1 MRGRVFGVT
10 LVVSALL
17 ALGASGCSSSSDSL
31 PSTAATA
38 PTEIGHHVV
47 LDASKLPTGAKASI
61 LSDVKL
67 PGTGAVTALSATYQL
82 TPSGQLAVPTNV
94 TLPLSRPAPTGDE
107 ILVATKEKASDP
119 WSYLPGR
126 LTADRRSVTF
136 QTNHFSIFGD
146 IGISVAALASAFK
159 TKFLDVIDSGMS
171 ASFQQPSCTGEA
183 TARSDGFS
191 IASTS
196 GSQVYWCFGM
206 SGSQRILKF
215 VNNSQYPMELAHP
228 DMSVSSQGGL
238 QGAASS
244 IQNLLNS
251 YGGSYA
257 IVHPGDQVTFN
268 VNVPVNTIGGVQTA
282 ADMFGEDL
290 YALDVG
296 LSTLAYIVTDF
307 GLAELK
313 GGVELLDT
321 VVGVGTCESALN
333 QGPSAVLT
341 GCFDA
346 KELALVFGDVLGV
359 VLSLVVAYTSVVQF
373 FRSEVDVARDLLT
386 GKDHYTIAITRKAV
400 GGGTVSSALPPTTS
414 APPSQGGQPATATA
428 SNSNGQ
434 LQVQLANFPL
444 GTTHYFCHSGT
455 GYPSGG
461 SIASNGSVDITSAN
475 ENLGALCSGSGNFWI
490 GFQGTD
496 GHDYYSN
503 QVTLAAASPPAA
515 TATASGSQLVV
526 QLANFPLGT
535 TYYFCH
541 SGTGYPTGGSIA
553 SHSSV
558 DITSPDQNLGA
569 LCSGSGNFWIG
580 FQGTDGHDYYSNQ
593 VTLG

>member
-31 PSTAATA
+31 PSTAAAA

-67 PGTGAVTALSATYQL
+67 PGNGAVTALSATYQL
-82 TPSGQLAVPTNV
+82 TPSGQLAVPTTV
-94 TLPLSRPAPTGDE
+94 TLPLSRPAPAGDE

-119 WSYLPGR
+119 WSYLRGH
-126 LTADRRSVTF
+126 LTTDRRAVTF
-136 QTNHFSIFGD
+136 QTDHFSIFGD

-159 TKFLDVIDSGMS
+159 TQFLDVIDSGMS
-171 ASFQQPSCTGEA
+171 ASFPQPSCAGEA

-228 DMSVSSQGGL
+228 DMSVASQGL
-238 QGAASS
+238 ANDL
-244 IQNLLNS
+244 QNLLNH
-251 YGGSYA
+251 YGGSYTIA
-257 IVHPGDQVTFN
+257 QPGEQVIYD

-282 ADMFGEDL
+282 ADLFGEDL

-296 LSTLAYIVTDF
+296 LSTLANIVTGL
-307 GLAELK
+307 GLAEVE
-313 GGVELLDT
+313 GGVRTFDK
-321 VVGVGTCESALN
+321 VVGRTSCVLSLN

-341 GCFDA
+341 GCFGA
-346 KELALVFGDVLGV
+346 AALAQVFGDVLGV
-359 VLSLVVAYTSVVQF
+359 VLSAVVAYTSVVQF

-386 GKDHYTIAITRKAV
+386 GKDHYTVAITHKAV
-400 GGGTVSSALPPTTS
+400 GGRTVSSALPPTTS
-414 APPSQGGQPATATA
+414 APPSQGGQSATA
-428 SNSNGQ
+428 SNSNGR
-434 LQVQLANFPL
+434 LLVQLANFPL
-444 GTTHYFCHSGT
+444 GATHYFCHSGT
-455 GYPSGG
+455 GYPTGG
-461 SIASNGSVDITSAN
+461 SIASNSSVDITSAN

-490 GFQGTD
+490 GFQGTGRPRLLQQPGQPGRRESAGGHGD
-496 GHDYYSN
+496 G
-503 QVTLAAASPPAA
+503 QRQPACGPA
-515 TATASGSQLVV
+515 G
-526 QLANFPLGT
+526 
-535 TYYFCH
+535 
-541 SGTGYPTGGSIA
+541 
-553 SHSSV
+553 
-558 DITSPDQNLGA
+558 
-569 LCSGSGNFWIG
+569 
-580 FQGTDGHDYYSNQ
+580 
-593 VTLG
+593 